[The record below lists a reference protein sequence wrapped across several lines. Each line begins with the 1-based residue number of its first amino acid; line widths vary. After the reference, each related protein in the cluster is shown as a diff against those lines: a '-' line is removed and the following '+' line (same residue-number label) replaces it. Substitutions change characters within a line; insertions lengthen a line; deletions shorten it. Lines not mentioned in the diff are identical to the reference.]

1 MYTSKLEIYIFR
13 LEIKLSSG
21 FEHLFIRI
29 RKLFQRLRELFP
41 KDWPVNPETMRIFV
55 HKSNKRKT
63 MRATISLDSLW
74 AIIQSLSFNNR
85 KWLSDKL
92 QESLREEETEYIS
105 KEEIL
110 AGIDAG
116 LKDLK
121 LIREGKL
128 DVMSAEEF
136 LEELEDY

>member
-1 MYTSKLEIYIFR
+1 
-13 LEIKLSSG
+13 
-21 FEHLFIRI
+21 
-29 RKLFQRLRELFP
+29 
-41 KDWPVNPETMRIFV
+41 
-55 HKSNKRKT
+55 

-110 AGIDAG
+110 TGIDAG